1 MINLTGKERLERLY
15 KRLKKNYPDKDIRFE
30 DDSLYFGNGVHG
42 LSQFKVLYY
51 DNDCHICNAMWA
63 VGWYGCRDNM
73 LEFYNGSEP
82 IGHITELKA
91 YNLFK
96 KEIEANI
103 KERKK

>member
-1 MINLTGKERLERLY
+1 MTELTGEERLQRLY

-30 DDSLYFGNGVHG
+30 DESLYFGAGEHG
-42 LSQFKVLYY
+42 LAKYKVLYY

-63 VGWYGCRDNM
+63 VGLYGCRDNM

-91 YNLFK
+91 YILFRR
-96 KEIEANI
+96 EIEATR
-103 KERKK
+103 RKK